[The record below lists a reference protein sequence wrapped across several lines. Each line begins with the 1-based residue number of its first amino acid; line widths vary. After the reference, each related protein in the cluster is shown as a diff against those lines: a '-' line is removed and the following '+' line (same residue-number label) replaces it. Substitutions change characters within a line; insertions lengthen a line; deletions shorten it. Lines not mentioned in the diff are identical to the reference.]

1 MASQKVVGCLGGGQ
15 LGRMLAESANN
26 RNIPIVFLD
35 SPNAPAKQITANSAQ
50 EHVDGSF
57 KDAKAIEKLA
67 SKVDILTVE
76 IEHVDTEIL
85 ERLESE
91 GKVKVEPSWR
101 TLRVVQDKYAQKEH
115 LRDAGVGVVE
125 GIALEKGT
133 VEELWQAV
141 ARLGGFP
148 VMLKS
153 RREAYDGRG
162 NFKIKSEKDFG
173 PALEALGGKGK
184 GGVLYVE
191 RWAQFRMEL
200 AVMVVKTKDGVLA
213 YPTTETI
220 HTSESI
226 CKLTYTPARGI
237 SAKLAEQAQELAKK
251 AVQSLW
257 GKGLFGVEMFLLQDG
272 LLLVN
277 EIAPRPHNSGH
288 YTIEACAMSQYAAH
302 LSAIL
307 DLHVPQRKLR
317 LREPAIMLNILGGE
331 TKDSHLKV
339 AAKAD
344 QLFGAEG
351 LHLYGKGDA
360 RKGRKM
366 GHVTITAP
374 TMEDAEREIQPLID
388 FIDNI
393 NQESGTTSSEP
404 ATNSSAAEAKPL
416 VALVM
421 GSDSDLPHLLPGIA
435 LLETLGIPY
444 TTRVTSAHRTPE
456 AMAEYA
462 QSAEAEG
469 IEVLIAAAGGAAHL
483 PGMAASHTLLPVIG
497 VPIKPRLGDGFDSIV
512 SMTNMPAG
520 VPVATVGLNNSVNAA
535 LLAARQLARKD
546 EGVRERLR
554 AWIENNKKTVL
565 KKDAKLHEMGAM
577 KYAEDVLGVKK

>member
-1 MASQKVVGCLGGGQ
+1 MAASETVGCLGGGQ
-15 LGRMLAESANN
+15 LGRILAESANN
-26 RNIPIVFLD
+26 RNIPLLFLD
-35 SPNAPAKQITANSAQ
+35 SPTAPAKQITPGA
-50 EHVDGSF
+50 HVDGSF

-133 VEELWQAV
+133 AEELWQVV

-162 NFKIKSEKDFG
+162 NFKIKSEEDFG

-184 GGVLYVE
+184 GGVLYAE

-200 AVMVVKTKDGVLA
+200 AVMVVKTKDRVLA
-213 YPTTETI
+213 YRTTETI

-237 SAKLAEQAQELAKK
+237 SAKVAEQAQELAKK

-257 GKGLFGVEMFLLQDG
+257 GKGVFGVEMFLLQDG
-272 LLLVN
+272 SLVIN

-288 YTIEACAMSQYAAH
+288 YTIEACHVSQYDAH

-307 DLHVPQRKLR
+307 DEPLPQECLEMRVPA
-317 LREPAIMLNILGGE
+317 AIMLNVLGGD
-331 TKDSHLKV
+331 TKDSHMIVKRK
-339 AAKAD
+339 AAA
-344 QLFGAEG
+344 LFGPRG
-351 LHLYGKGDA
+351 FHDYGKGDA

-366 GHVTITAP
+366 GHITVTAAS
-374 TMEDAEREIQPLID
+374 MAKAEALIQPLIE
-388 FIDNI
+388 FVDNG
-393 NQESGTTSSEP
+393 NNESSRSSSVP
-404 ATNSSAAEAKPL
+404 AAALSDSSPQPL

-435 LLETLGIPY
+435 LLETLGITY
-444 TTRVTSAHRTPE
+444 TTRVTSAHRTPD

-462 QSAEAEG
+462 QAAESNG
-469 IEVLIAAAGGAAHL
+469 IEVIIAAAGGAAHL
-483 PGMAASHTLLPVIG
+483 PGMAASHTLLTVIG
-497 VPIKPRLGDGFDSIV
+497 IPIKPRLGDGFDSIV

-546 EGVRERLR
+546 EAIRERLR
-554 AWIENNKKTVL
+554 AWVETNKETVL